1 MKRTVDLFLSFLL
14 LITAPVHLLVHRNGA
29 ALMLAAWQVLLGQKT
44 WVGYASDS
52 PGLPVI
58 KKGVVSHIGA
68 IPSFSESLLE
78 KADRLYAK
86 NYDWWQDIPAVSR
99 HYTRLA

>member
-1 MKRTVDLFLSFLL
+1 
-14 LITAPVHLLVHRNGA
+14 
-29 ALMLAAWQVLLGQKT
+29 MLAAWQVLAGQKT
-44 WVGYASDS
+44 WVGYASAS
-52 PGLPVI
+52 MGLPVI
-58 KKGVVSHIGA
+58 KKGVVSHMGA